1 MNIHALSG
9 KDVCWM
15 RKKVNIL
22 ALSPE
27 QLAVLL
33 SGLGHPA
40 YRAEQIL
47 VWIYQKGA
55 RSFTEMTNLPKSLR
69 QQLSEFAEIGFLE
82 TVKRQVSS
90 DGTEKHLFSLADS
103 QLVETVVLPYNIGYS
118 ACISTQ
124 VGCKMGCIFCVA
136 GLPGFIRNLSAAEIL
151 AQVLQVKGEVS
162 AQGKELKSLVLMGT
176 GEPLDNFTAIL
187 AFLEAVRD
195 PKRLGMSLRHLTL
208 STSGLVPKIR
218 ELAALKLP
226 LTLAVSLHAS
236 NNSLRDKIMPIN
248 RKYRLE
254 ELLAACD
261 EYTKLTGRRMTYEY
275 TLIEGL
281 NDGVKE
287 ARELAALLKKRN
299 CHLNLIPF
307 NAVPEL
313 DLRPS
318 PQSVTQSFAAILRS
332 SGVKVTIRRRLGAD
346 IAAACGQL
354 SNKMSGDC

>member
-1 MNIHALSG
+1 
-9 KDVCWM
+9 M

-22 ALSPE
+22 ALPPE
-27 QLAVLL
+27 QLVVLL

-47 VWIYQKGA
+47 VWLYQKGA
-55 RSFTEMTNLPKSLR
+55 RSFADMTNLPNSLR
-69 QQLSEFAEIGFLE
+69 EQLSEFAEIGFLE
-82 TVKRQVSS
+82 LVRRLVSR
-90 DGTEKHLFSLADS
+90 DGTEKYLFALADN
-103 QLVETVVLPYNIGYS
+103 QTVETVVLPYNIGYS

-124 VGCKMGCIFCVA
+124 VGCKMGCMFCA
-136 GLPGFIRNLSAAEIL
+136 SGLPGFSRNLSAAEIL
-151 AQVLQVKGEVS
+151 AQVLEAKQEVS
-162 AQGKELKSLVLMGT
+162 AQGRELKSLVLMGS
-176 GEPLDNFTAIL
+176 GEPLDNFTAIV
-187 AFLEAVRD
+187 AFLEAVQD
-195 PKRLGMSLRHLTL
+195 PRRLGMSLRHLTL

-226 LTLAVSLHAS
+226 LTLAVSLHAP

-248 RKYRLE
+248 RKYPLE

-261 EYTKLTGRRMTYEY
+261 EYTKLTGRRLTYEY

-287 ARELAALLKKRN
+287 ARELAALLKKRL

-313 DLRPS
+313 ELSPS
-318 PQSVTQSFAAILRS
+318 AQTVVQAFTAILRS
-332 SGVKVTIRRRLGAD
+332 SGVKVTVRRRLGAD

>member
-1 MNIHALSG
+1 
-9 KDVCWM
+9 M
-15 RKKVNIL
+15 RKKINIL

-27 QLAVLL
+27 QFAVLL
-33 SGLGHPA
+33 SGLGHAA
-40 YRAEQIL
+40 YRAGQTL
-47 VWIYQKGA
+47 VWLYQKGA
-55 RSFTEMTNLPKSLR
+55 RSFAEMTNLPKSLR

-82 TVKRQVSS
+82 TVKRQVSR
-90 DGTEKHLFSLADS
+90 DGTEKYLFALADG
-103 QLVETVVLPYNIGYS
+103 QMVETVGLPYNIGYS

-124 VGCKMGCIFCVA
+124 VGCKMGCIFCA
-136 GLPGFIRNLSAAEIL
+136 SGLPGFGRNLSAAEIL
-151 AQVLQVKGEVS
+151 AQVLQIKEELS

-176 GEPLDNFTAIL
+176 GEPLDNFAAIVP
-187 AFLEAVRD
+187 FLEAVRD
-195 PKRLGMSLRHLTL
+195 PQRLGMSLRHVTL
-208 STSGLVPKIR
+208 STAGLVPKIR

-236 NNSLRDKIMPIN
+236 NNTLRDKIMPIN
-248 RKYRLE
+248 KKYQLE

-261 EYTKLTGRRMTYEY
+261 EYSKLTGRRITYEY

-281 NDGVKE
+281 NDGIKE
-287 ARELAALLKKRN
+287 ARELALLLKKRA

-313 DLRPS
+313 GLSPS
-318 PQSVTQSFAAILRS
+318 PQPVMQAFVAALRS
-332 SGVKVTIRRRLGAD
+332 SGLKVTVRRRLGAD